1 MRAKDSRK
9 GHWLDGF
16 LPGTDFPEKKKRPP
30 NLKGGFLGYVGI
42 KLLDPLLPGERWFG
56 EDGKL
61 ED

>member
-1 MRAKDSRK
+1 MKAKDPRK
-9 GHWLDGF
+9 GHWLDGL
-16 LPGTDFPEKKKRPP
+16 LPGTDFPEKKKRPSG
-30 NLKGGFLGYVGI
+30 LKGGFLGYVGI